1 MATTWG
7 STGLD
12 TRQPPLTRPRTW
24 KHLFTH
30 HPRHLARAGVQIE
43 PSFMTAPT
51 TGRGPATL
59 QGHRR
64 RKLPCPCSASA
75 TSLWQG
81 NCHENL
87 GILSSISGL
96 HSYSPDPPI
105 CDSPNCLQTLSDAYK
120 MFRKLLEAFNKTD
133 SRTLLLECLPW
144 LILQD

>member
-1 MATTWG
+1 MRQHRSRQQTASLNKFTDMEALVYPWPTSPHQSRCAERTLMHG
-7 STGLD
+7 CTYHRKRGL
-12 TRQPPLTRPRTW
+12 P
-24 KHLFTH
+24 
-30 HPRHLARAGVQIE
+30 
-43 PSFMTAPT
+43 
-51 TGRGPATL
+51 L

-64 RKLPCPCSASA
+64 RKLPCPCAASA

-96 HSYSPDPPI
+96 HSYSPDPRI

-120 MFRKLLEAFNKTD
+120 MFRKLLEAFNKTNI
-133 SRTLLLECLPW
+133 RTLILECLPW